1 MRHTYAS
8 QALRDG
14 VDMFTLS
21 RRLGHESVTFTMT
34 VYGHLLSGQQS
45 QAAQVMDKFFI
56 TAG

>member
-1 MRHTYAS
+1 
-8 QALRDG
+8 
-14 VDMFTLS
+14 MFTLS